1 MNTANINA
9 AVTAHQETLNV
20 LVEAIHRDM
29 TGLKI
34 GKVAL
39 ERITQATGII
49 SEFIDPDNID
59 ADLLKEICDAM
70 AANPE
75 SITHGSVIVDGV
87 MYPEESTEEVVEA
100 AFQAMRDMKELHGA
114 TFASVLGVISVT
126 IRDTIT
132 PYAA

>member
-9 AVTAHQETLNV
+9 AVTAHQEILNV
-20 LVEAIHRDM
+20 LIEAIHRDM

-39 ERITQATGII
+39 DRITKATGII

-87 MYPEESTEEVVEA
+87 MYPEESTDEVVEA
-100 AFQAMRDMKELHGA
+100 AFQAMRDMKELNGA

-126 IRDTIT
+126 VRDTVT